1 MAMLKTAIATV
12 LLMTLPTIA
21 APPTSPPTS
30 RPTTKP
36 TTRPTTRP
44 ISPSAGRNGTGAKGT
59 TAKGTVEK
67 PGATAKEESKYQS
80 STPED
85 NAKAITDAQKVAA
98 ETGDKLQMK
107 FAEMQT
113 EHFIIFTDW
122 DPREYN
128 FLKSNCENA
137 YTSVSRM
144 FEMSPKDNIF
154 VGKLPIYMFTKRAD
168 FYEFAK
174 KIDDFQPPQGLA
186 GYCHSSTDGFSHMAM
201 SKPDA
206 SLTDNNIRQ
215 AERVWSYVLT
225 HEFTHAFV
233 ARYRTNHLM
242 PRWLNEGV
250 AEVVANSA
258 FPRPESR
265 RFARMMADSGNITS
279 IFDDRNMPGGE
290 MYPVMMTMTE
300 ALIKV
305 DPKKFL
311 GYFNALKDGADP
323 EKCMKETY
331 GVDYAGLET
340 AWRKYIKTAK

>member
-1 MAMLKTAIATV
+1 MLKTAIATV
-12 LLMTLPTIA
+12 LMFVALPAIA
-21 APPTSPPTS
+21 APPTS
-30 RPTTKP
+30 RPTTKT

-44 ISPSAGRNGTGAKGT
+44 ISPPAGAKGT
-59 TAKGTVEK
+59 TGKATVEK
-67 PGATAKEESKYQS
+67 PGAKVKDESKYQKA
-80 STPED
+80 TPEEH
-85 NAKAITDAQKVAA
+85 AKSISDAQKRAA
-98 ETGDKLQMK
+98 ETGDKLRVK

-113 EHFIIFTDW
+113 DHFIIFTDW

-137 YTSVSRM
+137 YTAVSRM

-174 KIDDFQPPQGLA
+174 KIDDFQPPPGLA

-206 SLTDNNIRQ
+206 SLTDNNIRE
-215 AERVWSYVLT
+215 AERLWSYVLT

-250 AEVVANSA
+250 AEVVAQSA
-258 FPRPESR
+258 FPRPDSR
-265 RFARMMADSGNITS
+265 RYARMMADDGNITS
-279 IFDDRNMPGGE
+279 IFDDRNMPGAE

-300 ALIKV
+300 ALIQV

-311 GYFNALKDGADP
+311 TYFNALKDGAEP
-323 EKCMKETY
+323 EKTMKEMY

-340 AWRKYIKTAK
+340 AWRRYIKTAR